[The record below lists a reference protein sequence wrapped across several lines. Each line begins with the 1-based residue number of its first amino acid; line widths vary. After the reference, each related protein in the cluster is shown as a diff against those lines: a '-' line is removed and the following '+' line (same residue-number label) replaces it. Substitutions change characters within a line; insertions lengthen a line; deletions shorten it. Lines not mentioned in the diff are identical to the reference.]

1 MEYLD
6 KREIIDFSEIVNSK
20 YNFYAHKK
28 SVGNKDEY
36 EKLINHIDLS
46 NKYFFKIYDAK
57 NLDSILK
64 NFEEKFLRTVSIE
77 GKELFRKLLV
87 NIVNFH
93 DVGKINPIFQKD
105 KMDNELFETDNFKN
119 IKSKH
124 SIISSVIYI
133 DYFLDEVESLQGK
146 SKKMLRTLLYLNA
159 YLISKHHGDLSQ
171 FEKFIASFNKD
182 GEDYGDANKAISVLN
197 ESYKDV
203 LCNEFSLNS
212 TKAWNIG
219 DAALKYLKKLDKEDS
234 IYLYTYGRLVFSILL
249 ACDFYS
255 TSEFMS
261 GVIVY
266 DFGEIS
272 AINEFYDVYK
282 DTKIY
287 KSIRRYEQDSYGKR
301 EDFSDEKNI
310 NVLRTEMFLDA
321 EKILNENKD
330 GEIFYLEAPTGG
342 GKSNIS
348 TNLSFKL
355 IENNNSLK
363 KIYYVSPFNTL
374 VEQNQANL
382 SKIFG
387 DKKEVLNKIAV
398 INSVTAIKMEE
409 LKEDNILDEEEFK
422 KYDEALLNRQ
432 FLNYPFILIT
442 HVGIFNTMF
451 NNDKKS
457 IFSFHQLAN
466 SVIVLDE
473 IQSYKLEIWTEII
486 SFLKVFSKLLNIK
499 VIIMSATLPNLDL
512 LTEIKGQ
519 TVNLIENREKYFTNP
534 LFKNRVEV
542 NYNLIDKERE
552 ELLEHVT
559 IQSKSK
565 KKILMEFIKKKTAYE
580 FYKELLDRN
589 LEAKVLLLT
598 GDDNSIDR
606 AKILKEVKDKD
617 LNHNGVILVATQV
630 IEAGVDIDMDI
641 GYKDISKLDGD
652 EQFMGRINRSCLDK
666 GIVYF
671 FNLDEAES
679 IYRGDFRAE
688 KKYSLINEWVKEILI
703 SKNFNKYYE
712 KILIGLKENYN
723 DSTRE
728 NLNTER
734 FFKEDVGGLKFSH
747 VAEKMKLIDD
757 TMERQSVYLAREI
770 PLENGE
776 VLDGKD
782 IWNQYIELLRDN
794 KMKYSEKEVKLSEVR
809 AKMNNFIY
817 EVQKNNN
824 IIPNEIVGDLY
835 YLEDGES
842 YFKDGK
848 VDKEKLITGIGD
860 FI

>member
-6 KREIIDFSEIVNSK
+6 KREIIDFSKIVNSK

-28 SVGNKDEY
+28 SVDSKYEY
-36 EKLINHIDLS
+36 EELINHIELS
-46 NKYFFKIYDAK
+46 NKYFFKIYNAK
-57 NLDSILK
+57 NLGSIFE

-77 GKELFRKLLV
+77 GKELFRKLLI

-93 DVGKINPIFQKD
+93 DIGKINPIFQKD
-105 KMDNELFETDNFKN
+105 KMDNKLFEIDNFKS

-133 DYFLDEVESLQGK
+133 DYFLDEVECLDRK
-146 SKKMLRTLLYLNA
+146 SKKILRILLYLNA
-159 YLISKHHGDLSQ
+159 YLISKHHGDLDT
-171 FEKFIASFNKD
+171 FEKFIASFDND

-203 LCNEFSLNS
+203 LCKEFSLNS

-219 DAALKYLKKLDKEDS
+219 DAALKYLKKLEKEDS

-255 TSEFMS
+255 TSEFIS
-261 GVIVY
+261 GVVVD
-266 DFGEIS
+266 DFGEI
-272 AINEFYDVYK
+272 ADINEFYDVYK
-282 DTKIY
+282 DTEIY
-287 KSIRRYEQDSYGKR
+287 KSIRKYEQDGYGKR
-301 EDFSDEKNI
+301 EDLSEEKNI

-321 EKILNENKD
+321 EKILSENKD

-382 SKIFG
+382 NKIFG
-387 DKKEVLNKIAV
+387 GKKEVLNKIAV

-409 LKEDNILDEEEFK
+409 LKEDNVLDEEEFK

-519 TVNLIENREKYFTNP
+519 TVNLIKNRDKYFTNP
-534 LFKNRVEV
+534 LFRNRVKI
-542 NYNLIDKERE
+542 NYELIDKERE
-552 ELLEHVT
+552 DLLEHV
-559 IQSKSK
+559 IMKSKSK
-565 KKILMEFIKKKTAYE
+565 KKILIEFIKKKTAYE
-580 FYKELLDRN
+580 FHEELLGRD
-589 LEAKVLLLT
+589 LESKVLLLT

-606 AKILKEVKDKD
+606 AKILKKVKDKD
-617 LNHNGVILVATQV
+617 LNNNGVILVATQV

-652 EQFMGRINRSCLDK
+652 EQFMGRINRSCLRK
-666 GIVYF
+666 GVVYF

-679 IYRGDFRAE
+679 IYRGDFRAD
-688 KKYSLINEWVKEILI
+688 KKYSLINEWVKDILI
-703 SKNFNKYYE
+703 SKNFNEYYE
-712 KILIGLKENYN
+712 KILIGLKEYYN
-723 DSTRE
+723 ESTNE
-728 NLNTER
+728 GLNTER
-734 FFKEDVGGLKFSH
+734 FFKENVGGLNFSE
-747 VAEKMKLIDD
+747 VAEKMQLINE
-757 TMERQSVYLAREI
+757 TMERQSVYLSRTI

-776 VLDGKD
+776 ILDGNV
-782 IWNQYIELLRDN
+782 IWNNYKELLIDN
-794 KMKYSEKEVKLSEVR
+794 KMAYSQKEIKLSQVR
-809 AKMNNFIY
+809 AKMSNFIY
-817 EVQKNNN
+817 EIKKKNNLLYN
-824 IIPNEIVGDLY
+824 DIIGDLY
-835 YLEDGES
+835 YIEDGES

>member
-1 MEYLD
+1 MERLD
-6 KREIIDFSEIVNSK
+6 NKDIIDFNKIINSK

-28 SVGNKDEY
+28 SVGSNYEY
-36 EKLINHIDLS
+36 EELVNHIELS
-46 NKYFFKIYDAK
+46 NKYLFKLYTSK
-57 NLDSILK
+57 NLGSIFE

-77 GKELFRKLLV
+77 GKELFKKLLI

-93 DVGKINPIFQKD
+93 DIGKINPIFQKD
-105 KMDNELFETDNFKN
+105 KMDNKLFEIDNFN
-119 IKSKH
+119 SISSKH

-133 DYFLDEVESLQGK
+133 DYFLDEVENLD
-146 SKKMLRTLLYLNA
+146 KKNRKKLMVFLYLNA
-159 YLISKHHGDLSQ
+159 YLISKHHGDLDA
-171 FEKFIASFNKD
+171 FEKFIASFDND
-182 GEDYGDANKAISVLN
+182 GEDYGDANKAISILN
-197 ESYKDV
+197 ETYKDV
-203 LCNEFSLNS
+203 LCKEFSLNS

-219 DAALKYLKKLDKEDS
+219 DSILKYLKKLDNEDS
-234 IYLYTYGRLVFSILL
+234 IYLYTYGRLVFSMLL

-255 TSEFMS
+255 TSEFMN
-261 GVIVY
+261 GVVV
-266 DFGEIS
+266 DDLGEI
-272 AINEFYDVYK
+272 ADINEFYDVYK
-282 DTKIY
+282 STEIY
-287 KSIRRYEQDSYGKR
+287 KSIRGYEENNYGKR
-301 EDFSDEKNI
+301 KDFSDEKNI
-310 NVLRTEMFLDA
+310 NLLRTEMFLDA
-321 EKILNENKD
+321 EKALSKNKD

-348 TNLSFKL
+348 TNLSFKF
-355 IENNNSLK
+355 IENNSSLK

-382 SKIFG
+382 NKIFG

-398 INSVTAIKMEE
+398 INSVTAIKMEQ
-409 LKEDNILDEEEFK
+409 LKEDTVLDEEEFN
-422 KYDEALLNRQ
+422 KYDKALLNRQ

-457 IFSFHQLAN
+457 IFSFHQLVN

-486 SFLKVFSKLLNIK
+486 SFLKVYSKLLNIK

-512 LTEIKGQ
+512 LSEIKGQ
-519 TVNLIENREKYFTNP
+519 TVNLIENREKYFINP
-534 LFKNRVEV
+534 LFKRRVEV
-542 NYNLIDKERE
+542 NYDLIDKEKE
-552 ELLEHVT
+552 ELLEHVI

-565 KKILMEFIKKKTAYE
+565 KKILIEFIKKKTAYE

-589 LEAKVLLLT
+589 LECKVLLLT

-606 AKILKEVKDKD
+606 AGILKEVKDKS

-666 GIVYF
+666 GVVYF

-734 FFKEDVGGLKFSH
+734 FFKEDVGGLKFSQ

-770 PLENGE
+770 PLRFSF
-776 VLDGKD
+776 
-782 IWNQYIELLRDN
+782 YFYPELLYAL
-794 KMKYSEKEVKLSEVR
+794 KVLLS
-809 AKMNNFIY
+809 
-817 EVQKNNN
+817 
-824 IIPNEIVGDLY
+824 P
-835 YLEDGES
+835 YL
-842 YFKDGK
+842 
-848 VDKEKLITGIGD
+848 
-860 FI
+860 